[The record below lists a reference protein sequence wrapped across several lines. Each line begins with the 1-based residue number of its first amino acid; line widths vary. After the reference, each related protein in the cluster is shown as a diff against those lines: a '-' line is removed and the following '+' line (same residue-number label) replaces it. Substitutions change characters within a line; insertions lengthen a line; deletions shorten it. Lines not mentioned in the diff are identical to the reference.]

1 MKVNHLPAILIGI
14 TVIVGVNLWVIER
27 DAESFQRWCE
37 GESAH
42 TQSLACYPE
51 LRP

>member
-1 MKVNHLPAILIGI
+1 MKINYLPHILLGI

-37 GESAH
+37 GQSVQ
-42 TQSLACYPE
+42 TQGLTCYPE
-51 LRP
+51 MN